1 MKIFFTFLLAVTFS
15 ASSLVA
21 QTIVGTDPENKNVVL
36 EEFTGIHCSWC
47 PTGHALAQGIQ
58 DAHPDDVALINIHEG
73 GFAVPSAGEPDYRT
87 PMGNVI
93 ASQAGSSSIGWP
105 SGSVNRHIFSG
116 SVTAMSRGIWV
127 SASNQILD
135 SPSYLNVG
143 LIATVITSTRQ
154 LTVEVEIYYTGDSPE
169 STNYLNV
176 AILQDSIL
184 GPQTNGGAGNNYNHM
199 HMLRHLLTGQWG
211 VEISETTT
219 GSFYSETF
227 TYELPENYTEVD
239 VILENLDIVAFV
251 TETRQE
257 IISGK
262 SVGDITYIESNDYD
276 AAIISVSIPQTLCS
290 DEITPVVNLKNYGV
304 IDLTSL
310 EFFYTVNGGD
320 NITFSWSGNLAQ
332 NESVEVTLPTLNYT
346 PTDNNTID
354 IWCESPNGEI
364 DQLPQNDSYDQISE
378 GSQNYPENCSFM
390 VLIMENPEA
399 ITWNITDETG
409 TIIEEGGPYTN
420 IGFKVHPFT
429 FPEIGCYK
437 LNLYDATG
445 QGLSGYSY
453 VITNDNNDVLW
464 TGGEFGYET
473 TVELAHGITVDIDEI
488 ITADDISIH
497 PNPVTNNANIEFS
510 LFKNSNVNIAVFD
523 ILGKNVMSIY
533 NGEMSSGSQNIKMNA
548 NELNNGVYFVR
559 IQMNNE
565 IITKKVLVNR

>member
-1 MKIFFTFLLAVTFS
+1 MK
-15 ASSLVA
+15 
-21 QTIVGTDPENKNVVL
+21 
-36 EEFTGIHCSWC
+36 
-47 PTGHALAQGIQ
+47 
-58 DAHPDDVALINIHEG
+58 VALRFHLLVSLTIELQW
-73 GFAVPSAGEPDYRT
+73 E
-87 PMGNVI
+87 NVI

-276 AAIISVSIPQTLCS
+276 AAIISVF
-290 DEITPVVNLKNYGV
+290 N
-304 IDLTSL
+304 TS
-310 EFFYTVNGGD
+310 
-320 NITFSWSGNLAQ
+320 
-332 NESVEVTLPTLNYT
+332 
-346 PTDNNTID
+346 
-354 IWCESPNGEI
+354 
-364 DQLPQNDSYDQISE
+364 
-378 GSQNYPENCSFM
+378 
-390 VLIMENPEA
+390 NP
-399 ITWNITDETG
+399 
-409 TIIEEGGPYTN
+409 
-420 IGFKVHPFT
+420 
-429 FPEIGCYK
+429 
-437 LNLYDATG
+437 LL
-445 QGLSGYSY
+445 
-453 VITNDNNDVLW
+453 
-464 TGGEFGYET
+464 
-473 TVELAHGITVDIDEI
+473 
-488 ITADDISIH
+488 
-497 PNPVTNNANIEFS
+497 
-510 LFKNSNVNIAVFD
+510 
-523 ILGKNVMSIY
+523 
-533 NGEMSSGSQNIKMNA
+533 
-548 NELNNGVYFVR
+548 R
-559 IQMNNE
+559 
-565 IITKKVLVNR
+565 